1 MPLSLEQ
8 LRSIQASPAVDGHA
22 PLGIAR
28 IKLTALAKE
37 GKLDEEDGSKIENT
51 ASASTGG
58 SLGPGA
64 ARVRIRTA
72 ESTSRTVR
80 QEFGG
85 PTHFRTREHF
95 CIRFVLIPPRPSRV
109 LLTPPQLPVSLLFQE
124 SPSYMSLYAE
134 DKVSAPSTPQA
145 LLPPA
150 ETNRVTLCRYSL
162 PESSRVGPVGGRL
175 RSCTDCDIR
184 GAAVSFF
191 RPITPSC

>member
-72 ESTSRTVR
+72 ESTLVR
-80 QEFGG
+80 SG
-85 PTHFRTREHF
+85 R
-95 CIRFVLIPPRPSRV
+95 
-109 LLTPPQLPVSLLFQE
+109 SLVGRHISE
-124 SPSYMSLYAE
+124 
-134 DKVSAPSTPQA
+134 
-145 LLPPA
+145 
-150 ETNRVTLCRYSL
+150 
-162 PESSRVGPVGGRL
+162 PESTFASGL
-175 RSCTDCDIR
+175 S
-184 GAAVSFF
+184 
-191 RPITPSC
+191 